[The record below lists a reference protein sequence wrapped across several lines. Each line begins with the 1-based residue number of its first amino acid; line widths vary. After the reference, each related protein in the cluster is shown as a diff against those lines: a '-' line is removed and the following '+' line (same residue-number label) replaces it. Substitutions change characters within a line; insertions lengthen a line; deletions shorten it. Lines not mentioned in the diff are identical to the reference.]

1 MILRAAAMGPLSSHP
16 YKAWT
21 EHTGSFTD
29 QARSGRGSVDEG
41 LGYKPKLSDCVGI
54 EPVPILLQGVYLR
67 PYPDQVHLQGYTL
80 TPSRVVGSLQNLQS
94 YRVGV

>member
-41 LGYKPKLSDCVGI
+41 LGYKPKL
-54 EPVPILLQGVYLR
+54 
-67 PYPDQVHLQGYTL
+67 
-80 TPSRVVGSLQNLQS
+80 
-94 YRVGV
+94 